1 MYSIKYL
8 SGRLTLLIC
17 FVLLFSFC
25 VDQKRKENLTFN
37 VPTTWYSNE
46 LSHLNKLKEFEQELE
61 FEKSLIAIKNESS
74 VLPFGNLDA
83 KITLLSIGGNSS
95 EFKSGMELFTDLTEI
110 HLNNS
115 TEITSE
121 QLNSIKNSDFLILSL
136 HAIDKNNITDTLTNE
151 LIRKLPGTS
160 KKILVVFGNEELIKN
175 LNSDPFKAIIL
186 AHENHKIAQN
196 RTAQLLFGAIGCNGK
211 LKTQLSSFE
220 KETGLEIKPNGR
232 LKFTNPEEVGI
243 DPAKLNKIDEI
254 ALNGIKSG
262 AYPGCQIVV
271 AMNDKIIYRK
281 SYGSQTYDDKKNLV
295 ENNDLYDIASVTKIA
310 ASTLLAMHLNW
321 KNKYD
326 LSKSIGDYIPEL
338 TGKTGY
344 GSIIIRE
351 MMAHQSGL
359 TPFIQFYKKTLKN
372 GQLNSEIYS
381 TIEKEGY
388 DLKVADGI
396 FMKRSYVDSMYKQIL
411 ATPLEDK
418 KYKYSDLCYYFTQ
431 KIMEKQIGESQDQF
445 LLKYIYKPMG
455 LRFARYKPLN
465 FFDKAQIVPT
475 EKDMAF
481 RKQLLHGTVHDPGA
495 AMLGGVAGHAG
506 LFCNAT
512 DLASIMQVFLNKGNY
527 GGMQFFDAKT
537 TTEFTKQQFNGN
549 KRGAGFD
556 RPNASGGGTCDEL
569 ASQQSFGH
577 SGFTGTL
584 AWADP
589 KDKVIFVFLSNR
601 VHPDQE
607 NWKLRDMGIRTQ
619 IQHAVYEA
627 INSRKK

>member
-1 MYSIKYL
+1 MYSIKNF

-46 LSHLNKLKEFEQELE
+46 LSYLNKLKEFEQELE
-61 FEKSLIAIKNESS
+61 FEKSLIALKNESN

-121 QLNSIKNSDFLILSL
+121 QLNSINNSDYLILSL
-136 HAIDKNNITDTLTNE
+136 HAINKNNITDTLTNE
-151 LIRKLPGTS
+151 LISKLPGTT

-175 LNSDPFKAIIL
+175 LNSDPFNAIIL

-211 LKTQLSSFE
+211 LKMQLSSFE

-271 AMNDKIIYRK
+271 AMNDKIIFRK

-326 LSKSIGDYIPEL
+326 LSKSLGDYIPEL

-381 TIEKEGY
+381 TTEKEGY
-388 DLKVADGI
+388 DLKVAEGI

-411 ATPLEDK
+411 ATPLEEK

-431 KIMEKQIGESQDQF
+431 KIIEKQIGESQDQF

-455 LRFARYKPLN
+455 LRFVRYKPLN

-619 IQHAVYEA
+619 IQHVVYEA
-627 INSRKK
+627 VNSRKK

>member
-1 MYSIKYL
+1 MYSIKNF

-61 FEKSLIAIKNESS
+61 YEKSLIALKNESN

-121 QLNSIKNSDFLILSL
+121 QLNSINNSDYLILSL
-136 HAIDKNNITDTLTNE
+136 HAINKNNITDTLTNE
-151 LIRKLPGTS
+151 LISKLPGTT

-175 LNSDPFKAIIL
+175 LNSDPFNAIIL

-211 LKTQLSSFE
+211 LKMQLSSFE

-271 AMNDKIIYRK
+271 AMNDKIIFRK

-295 ENNDLYDIASVTKIA
+295 ENNDVYDIASVTKIA
-310 ASTLLAMHLNW
+310 ASTLLAMHLYW

-326 LSKSIGDYIPEL
+326 LSKSLGDYIPEL

-381 TIEKEGY
+381 TTEKEGY
-388 DLKVADGI
+388 DLKVAEGI

-411 ATPLEDK
+411 ATPLEEK

-431 KIMEKQIGESQDQF
+431 KIIEKQIGESQDQF

-455 LRFARYKPLN
+455 LRFVRYKPLN

-619 IQHAVYEA
+619 IQHVVYEA
-627 INSRKK
+627 VNSRKK

>member
-1 MYSIKYL
+1 MYSIKNF

-46 LSHLNKLKEFEQELE
+46 LSYLNKLKEFEQELE
-61 FEKSLIAIKNESS
+61 YEKSLIALKNESN

-121 QLNSIKNSDFLILSL
+121 QLNSINNSDYLILSL
-136 HAIDKNNITDTLTNE
+136 HAINKNNITDTLTNE
-151 LIRKLPGTS
+151 LISKLPGTT

-175 LNSDPFKAIIL
+175 LNSDPFNAIIL

-211 LKTQLSSFE
+211 LKMQLSSFE

-271 AMNDKIIYRK
+271 AMNDKIIFRK

-295 ENNDLYDIASVTKIA
+295 ENNDVYDIASVTKIA

-326 LSKSIGDYIPEL
+326 LSKSLGDYIPEL

-381 TIEKEGY
+381 TTEKEGF

-411 ATPLEDK
+411 ATPLEEK

-619 IQHAVYEA
+619 IQHVVYEA
-627 INSRKK
+627 VNSRKK

>member
-1 MYSIKYL
+1 MYSIKNF

-46 LSHLNKLKEFEQELE
+46 LSHLNKLKGFEQELE
-61 FEKSLIAIKNESS
+61 YEKSLIALKNESN

-121 QLNSIKNSDFLILSL
+121 QLNSINNSDYLILSL
-136 HAIDKNNITDTLTNE
+136 HAINKNNITDTLTNE
-151 LIRKLPGTS
+151 LISKLPGTT

-175 LNSDPFKAIIL
+175 LHSVPFNAIIL

-211 LKTQLSSFE
+211 LKMQLSSFE

-271 AMNDKIIYRK
+271 AMNDKIIFRK

-326 LSKSIGDYIPEL
+326 LSKSLGDYIPEL

-381 TIEKEGY
+381 TAEKEGY

-411 ATPLEDK
+411 ATPLEEK

-619 IQHAVYEA
+619 IQHVVYEA
-627 INSRKK
+627 VNSRKK